1 MRQRTPA
8 WRTARLGKVTGS
20 RIADVIARTKAGYS
34 TSRANYAT
42 QLVCER
48 LTGVPAET
56 YVSPAMQWG
65 IDHEAD
71 ALRLY
76 EFECDV
82 DVSPVG
88 FLGHPGVPLAG
99 ASPDGLVGCSGL
111 VEIKCPLTATHIET
125 LSGRAPPSKYLAQVQ
140 WQLAVT
146 GRSWCDFVSYDP
158 RLPFELQLYV
168 HRVRRD
174 EAIVAALEQEVC
186 GFLGEVAE
194 LIARVR
200 TPAPAEC
207 LDVRR

>member
-8 WRTARLGKVTGS
+8 WREARLGKVTGS

-48 LTGVPAET
+48 LTGVPAES

-76 EFECDV
+76 EFERDV
-82 DVSPVG
+82 DVTPVG
-88 FLGHPGVPLAG
+88 FLGHPSIPLSG

-140 WQLAVT
+140 WQMAVT

-168 HRVRRD
+168 CRVRRD
-174 EAIVAALEQEVC
+174 EAIIAALGQEVC

-194 LIARVR
+194 LVARVR
-200 TPAPAEC
+200 SPSPADC